1 MALKKMTSSTVIRR
15 IFLFA
20 AVIFFLASS
29 SARAATLQINSD
41 STTISPGGITMLSV
55 VLNSEGV
62 AINNAEAK
70 IVFPTDLL
78 EVVSINKSGSIFSL
92 WVEEPTYSN
101 STGVINFNGGI
112 PTPGYTGS
120 FGSVVSI
127 VFKAKAAGKADII
140 FTDAAVRANDG
151 LGTDVLRSK
160 QGKSLT
166 VLQSEQSVPPTVAPV
181 YSANLAL
188 QITSP
193 THTNQD
199 LWHRDRDPLFRW
211 SVPAGADAIQTTID
225 SNTKGVPHVTYIPTI
240 KEKSVKDLEDGI
252 WYFKARAR
260 SGEEW
265 GPIATYVTRIDNTIP
280 KINSVIFSYDDNNKV
295 LNIKADVIDETS
307 GIDYYNVFVNDL
319 LVKKVPV
326 SEFTNGNYDLAFNKP
341 GDNAVKLV
349 AVDRAGNS
357 VEATGA
363 FKTTPVF
370 NQVSEASKAP
380 AKSKLL
386 ISIGSFAI
394 PALYLGIIILCVIFV
409 IFIAAFRLGN
419 HYSRIRGKL
428 KTRTALVQGDNLKV
442 LLLLKKRLEKHLE
455 ILQQTRHNRV
465 LSKEEKDIKEEIEID
480 LDEVDRAIEKQSDL
494 S

>member
-1 MALKKMTSSTVIRR
+1 MALKKMTSSRAVRR

-20 AVIFFLASS
+20 VVIFFLASRGAS
-29 SARAATLQINSD
+29 AATLQINSD
-41 STTISPGGITMLSV
+41 STTLSPGSITMLSV
-55 VLNSEGV
+55 ILNSEGV

-70 IVFPTDLL
+70 IIFPRDLL
-78 EVVSINKSGSIFSL
+78 EVVSINKNGSIFSL

-120 FGSVVSI
+120 FGSVVTI
-127 VFKAKAAGKADII
+127 VVKAKAAGKADLI
-140 FTDAAVRANDG
+140 FADAAVRANDG
-151 LGTDVLRSK
+151 SGTDVLTSK
-160 QGKSLT
+160 QGRSLS
-166 VLQSEQSVPPTVAPV
+166 VIQSEQPVTPTVVPV
-181 YSANLAL
+181 NSTNLAL

-193 THTNQD
+193 THGNQD
-199 LWHRDRDPLFRW
+199 FWYKDTDPIFRW
-211 SVPAGADAIQTTID
+211 NVPAGADAIQTTID

-252 WYFKARAR
+252 WYFKVRASR
-260 SGEEW
+260 GEEW

-280 KINSVIFSYDDNNKV
+280 KINNVAFSYDDDKKI

-307 GIDYYNVFVNDL
+307 GLDYYNVYVNDL
-319 LVKKVPV
+319 LVKKVLAA
-326 SEFTNGNYDLAFNKP
+326 EFTNGNYGLAFNRP
-341 GDNAVKLV
+341 GDNTVKLV

-357 VEATGA
+357 DEATGA
-363 FKTTPVF
+363 FKASPML

-380 AKSKLL
+380 AKSELL

-394 PALYLGIIILCVIFV
+394 PALYLGIIILCG
-409 IFIAAFRLGN
+409 IFIIFIGAFRLGN
-419 HYSRIRGKL
+419 HYSRLRGKL

-455 ILQQTRHNRV
+455 ILQQTRHSRV
-465 LSKEEKDIKEEIEID
+465 LSKEEKDIKEAIEVD
-480 LDEVDRAIEKQSDL
+480 LDEVDRAIEEQSSL